1 MTKVCVIGAGSS
13 GIVAAKTLHE
23 RGIPFDC
30 FEKGSGVGG
39 LWRYENDNGAAV
51 AYKSLHINTSRKK
64 MQFSD
69 FPMPADYP
77 DFPHHSLIA
86 RYFDS
91 YVDHFGFRDRI
102 TFRTGVQHVEPLA
115 DGTFSVVTEDRQ
127 GQRRTGRYSAVLVA
141 NGHHAQPRL
150 PTLPGQFSGQTLHAS
165 RYRAADDMAGR
176 RVLVLGIGNSGCD
189 IACEVSRVAER
200 TLLSTRRGAHIIPKY
215 VFGKPL
221 DALVPAWMWHYLPF
235 RVLQWV
241 FGTALRLARG
251 RLTRFHLPQP
261 NHRILE
267 EHPTVSC
274 ELLNLIG
281 HGRIQV
287 KPNVSELAGTH
298 VRFEDGSEEPIDVLV
313 LATGYDIK
321 MPFLGPH
328 IFNTTENEVPLYK
341 LVVHPEHAGL
351 YFIGLVQPWGAI
363 MPLAEEQAKWVADLL
378 EGKCQLP
385 PKAEMLQVID
395 RDRAAMRRRYTS
407 SPRHTI
413 QVDFYPYLA
422 TLRKERRRG
431 LGRAASAQPSNTQVE
446 QGDPRRKA
454 G

>member
-1 MTKVCVIGAGSS
+1 MTRVCIIGAGSS
-13 GIVAAKTLHE
+13 GIVAAKALHE

-51 AYKSLHINTSRKK
+51 AYKSLHINTSRKQ
-64 MQFSD
+64 MQYAD

-77 DFPHHSLIA
+77 DFAHHSLLA

-91 YVDHFGFRDRI
+91 YVDHFGFLDKI
-102 TFRTGVQHVEPLA
+102 TFRTAVQHVEPLP
-115 DGTFSVVTEDRQ
+115 DGAFRVVTEDRQ
-127 GQRRTGRYSAVLVA
+127 GQRRTGRYAAVLVA
-141 NGHHAQPRL
+141 NGHHWQPRL
-150 PTLPGQFSGQTLHAS
+150 PQLAGQFAGTMLHAS
-165 RYRAADDMAGR
+165 RYRSPNDMVGR
-176 RVLVLGIGNSGCD
+176 RVLVLGLGNSGCD

-200 TLLSTRRGAHIIPKY
+200 TFLSTRRGAHIIPKY

-241 FGTALRLARG
+241 FGTALRIARG

-261 NHRILE
+261 THRVLE
-267 EHPTVSC
+267 EHPTVSS

-281 HGRIQV
+281 HGLIKV
-287 KPNVSELAGTH
+287 KSNIRELAGTH
-298 VRFEDGSEEPIDVLV
+298 VRFEDDSEEAVDVIV

-321 MPFLGPH
+321 MPFLDTQV
-328 IFNTTENEVPLYK
+328 FDTTGNEVALYK
-341 LVVHPEHAGL
+341 LVVHPDYRGL
-351 YFIGLVQPWGAI
+351 YFIGLVQPWGPI

-385 PKAEMLQVID
+385 VREEMLRVIE
-395 RDRAAMRRRYTS
+395 RDRTAMRRRYTS

-422 TLRKERRRG
+422 ELRKERRRG
-431 LGRAASAQPSNTQVE
+431 LRRRSDAKPSETQLE
-446 QGDPRRKA
+446 FGGTQRKA